1 MREPKPLKHIQI
13 RPLNQTADSFH
24 DVLIDQRSDAG
35 GSEFM
40 RKPGC
45 FDQPDT
51 GQLSHPC
58 CNLSEYIA
66 GNARGLS

>member
-1 MREPKPLKHIQI
+1 MREPKLLKHIQI
-13 RPLNQTADSFH
+13 RPLNHSADSLH
-24 DVLIDQRSDAG
+24 DMRIDQRSDAG

-51 GQLSHPC
+51 GV
-58 CNLSEYIA
+58 IA
-66 GNARGLS
+66 SVLQSF